1 MNSAPQPR
9 LRQRGT
15 AGIEVL
21 GLGVLVLIFG
31 MLLVANTW
39 AVVDAK
45 LAATAAAREAAR
57 AAVEG
62 SSEDTAHR
70 DASDA
75 ATAALTGM
83 GRTSPAQ
90 VEVSGMFG
98 RCQRLVATVR
108 IQVQAIFI
116 PGIARHFATFHVQ
129 ASHSEVVDPY
139 RSGLSGAA
147 DCPA

>member
-1 MNSAPQPR
+1 MNAAPPLR
-9 LRQRGT
+9 RRQRGT

-31 MLLVANTW
+31 TLMVANTW

-57 AAVEG
+57 AAVEA
-62 SSEDTAHR
+62 SSEETAHSE
-70 DASDA
+70 ASA
-75 ATAALTGM
+75 AAAAALSGM
-83 GRTSPAQ
+83 GRNSVPL
-90 VEVSGMFG
+90 VEVSGTFG
-98 RCQRLVATVR
+98 RCERLVATVR
-108 IQVQAIFI
+108 MQVRAIFI
-116 PGIARHFATFHVQ
+116 PGIAQHFATFHVQ
-129 ASHSEVVDPY
+129 ASHSEVVDPF

>member
-1 MNSAPQPR
+1 MNAATQLTR
-9 LRQRGT
+9 RQRGT

-31 MLLVANTW
+31 TLMVANTW

-57 AAVEG
+57 AAVEA
-62 SSEDTAHR
+62 SSDATAQS
-70 DASDA
+70 DATVA

-83 GRTSPAQ
+83 GRTNVAQ
-90 VEVSGMFG
+90 VEVSGTFG
-98 RCQRLVATVR
+98 RCERLVATVR
-108 IQVQAIFI
+108 MQVRAIVV
-116 PGIARHFATFHVQ
+116 PGIAQHFATFHVQ

-139 RSGLSGAA
+139 RSGLNGVA
-147 DCPA
+147 DCPT

>member
-1 MNSAPQPR
+1 MNAPPLR
-9 LRQRGT
+9 KRRQRGT

-21 GLGVLVLIFG
+21 GLGMLVLIFG

-57 AAVEG
+57 AAVEA
-62 SSEDTAHR
+62 SSDETAHSG
-70 DASDA
+70 ATVA
-75 ATAALTGM
+75 ATATLTGM
-83 GRTSPAQ
+83 GRTSAAE
-90 VEVSGMFG
+90 VEVSGLFG

-108 IQVQAIFI
+108 MQVRAIFI
-116 PGIARHFATFHVQ
+116 PGIAQHFATFHVQ